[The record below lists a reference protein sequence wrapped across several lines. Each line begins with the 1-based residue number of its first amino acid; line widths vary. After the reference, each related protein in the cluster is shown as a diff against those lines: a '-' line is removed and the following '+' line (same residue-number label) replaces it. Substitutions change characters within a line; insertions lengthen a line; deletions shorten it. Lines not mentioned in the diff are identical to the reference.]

1 MSRHASIGQGPNL
14 AALNEAGRHF
24 VSKQGKLLIG
34 GKWEDATSGKTFDV
48 IDPATEEVVCQVA
61 EGDRPDVDR
70 AVKAARKAFEGDWSR
85 ITPAGRERLL
95 LKLADLVERN
105 GEELA
110 QLESLD
116 NGKLVMFAQMIDVHG
131 SVDFLR
137 YMAGW
142 ATKIEGRTLDV
153 SIGIPNMEFQAYTLR
168 QPVGV
173 CGQIIPW
180 NFPLAMAIWKLAPAL
195 AAGCTS
201 VLKPA
206 EQTPL
211 TALRLGE
218 LILEAGFP
226 PGVVNIITGYG
237 ETAGAALVEHPG
249 VDKIAFTGST
259 EVGKTIGKSAMN
271 TLKRISLELGGKSP
285 VIIAED
291 ADLDSAIP
299 GAANAIFFNQGEV
312 CTAGSR
318 LYVAEK
324 VFDKVVAGVAAIAN
338 SMKLGPGYAPDS
350 QMGPLVSKE
359 QHDRVLGY
367 IEKGRKEGGEV
378 VAGGA
383 RHGDKGYFVRP
394 TVFTNVAP
402 HHTIVR
408 EEIFGPVVVASPYK
422 SVDDIVA
429 IANDTPFGLAAGV
442 FTKDLSFAH
451 RVVKR
456 LKAGTVWVNCYGFVD
471 PNLPFGG
478 FKSSGIGR
486 ENGAAAID
494 LYTETKTVLMSV

>member
-1 MSRHASIGQGPNL
+1 MDRPASFQNANL
-14 AALNEAGRHF
+14 AALNEAARRF
-24 VSKQGKLLIG
+24 IAKQGKLLIG
-34 GKWEDATSGKTFDV
+34 GKWEDAASGKTFDV
-48 IDPATEEVVCQVA
+48 IDPATEATVCKVA
-61 EGDRPDVDR
+61 EGDKADVDR
-70 AVKAARKAFEGDWSR
+70 AVKAARKAFDGEWSKV
-85 ITPAGRERLL
+85 TAAGRQNLL
-95 LKLADLVERN
+95 LKLADLVEKN

-116 NGKLVMFAQMIDVHG
+116 NGKLVMFARMIDVHG
-131 SVDFLR
+131 TVDFLR

-153 SIGIPNMEFQAYTLR
+153 SIPIPGMEFQAYTLR

-180 NFPLAMAIWKLAPAL
+180 NFPLAMAAWKLAPAL

-226 PGVVNIITGYG
+226 PGVVNIITGFG
-237 ETAGAALVEHPG
+237 ETAGAALVDHRD

-259 EVGKTIGKSAMN
+259 EVGKIIGKSAMN

-285 VIIAED
+285 VIVAED
-291 ADLDSAIP
+291 ADLDAAIP

-318 LYVAEK
+318 LYVHEK
-324 VFDKVVAGVAAIAN
+324 VFDKVVDGVAGIAK
-338 SMKLGPGYAPDS
+338 SMKLGPGYFPDS

-367 IEKGRKEGGEV
+367 IEKGKKEGAEV

-383 RHGDKGYFVRP
+383 RHGNQGYFVQP
-394 TVFTNVAP
+394 TVFTKVAP

-422 SVDDIVA
+422 SVDDIVGV
-429 IANDTPFGLAAGV
+429 ANDTPYGLAAGI

-456 LKAGTVWVNCYGFVD
+456 LKAGTVWVNCYGLVD

-478 FKSSGIGR
+478 FKSSGFGR